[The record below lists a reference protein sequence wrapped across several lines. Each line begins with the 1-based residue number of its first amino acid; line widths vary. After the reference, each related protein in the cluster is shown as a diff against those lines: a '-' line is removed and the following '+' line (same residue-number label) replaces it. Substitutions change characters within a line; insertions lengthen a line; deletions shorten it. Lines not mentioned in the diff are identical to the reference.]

1 MILLLQLIK
10 ELLNLEKQMIEYE
23 KKIAQQTLS
32 ILKKKSWNAFSLE
45 QVLKSV
51 KVKKTNIKTKFDLL
65 KIISKYVDYL
75 LINNTKSLEN
85 SSTKDMLFEV
95 LMARFDILEE
105 NRKAFLEIYKILK
118 KNPQQLIKLL
128 PTFLESMIISAEL
141 SKYKVNGLKGTI
153 RLKGLMLIYFIT
165 FFQWVNDKEASLE
178 KTMTALDKNLDQ
190 AEKLSKLF
198 L

>member
-1 MILLLQLIK
+1 
-10 ELLNLEKQMIEYE
+10 MIEYE
-23 KKIAQQTLS
+23 KKIAQQTLN
-32 ILKKKSWNAFSLE
+32 ILKKKSWSSFSLE
-45 QVLKSV
+45 QILKNV
-51 KVKKTNIKTKFDLL
+51 KVKKTYIKTKFDLL
-65 KIISKYVDYL
+65 KIISKYVDYQ
-75 LINNTKSLEN
+75 LINKTKSLEN

-118 KNPQQLIKLL
+118 KKPQQIVKLL
-128 PTFLESMIISAEL
+128 PTFLESMIITAEL
-141 SKYKVNGLKGTI
+141 AKYNVNGLKGTI
-153 RLKGLMLIYFIT
+153 RLKGLMLVYFIT
-165 FFQWVNDKEASLE
+165 FFQWVDEKDSSLE

>member
-1 MILLLQLIK
+1 
-10 ELLNLEKQMIEYE
+10 MIEHE
-23 KKIAQQTLS
+23 KKIALQTLN
-32 ILKKKSWNAFSLE
+32 ILKKKSWNAFTLE
-45 QVLKSV
+45 QVIKNV
-51 KVKKTNIKTKFDLL
+51 KVKKNYIKTKFDLL
-65 KIISKYVDYL
+65 KIVSKYVDYQ
-75 LINNTKSLEN
+75 LINKMKSLEN
-85 SSTKDMLFEV
+85 SSPKDMLFEV

-118 KNPQQLIKLL
+118 KNPQQIIKLL
-128 PTFLESMIISAEL
+128 PTFLESMIITAEL

-165 FFQWVNDKEASLE
+165 FFQWVDDKDTSLE

>member
-1 MILLLQLIK
+1 
-10 ELLNLEKQMIEYE
+10 
-23 KKIAQQTLS
+23 
-32 ILKKKSWNAFSLE
+32 
-45 QVLKSV
+45 
-51 KVKKTNIKTKFDLL
+51 
-65 KIISKYVDYL
+65 
-75 LINNTKSLEN
+75 
-85 SSTKDMLFEV
+85 MLFEV

-105 NRKAFLEIYKILK
+105 NRKSFLEIYKILK

-128 PTFLESMIISAEL
+128 PTFLESMIITAEL

-165 FFQWVNDKEASLE
+165 FFQWVDDKESSLE

-190 AEKLSKLF
+190 AEKLSKVF

>member
-1 MILLLQLIK
+1 
-10 ELLNLEKQMIEYE
+10 MIEFE

-45 QVLKSV
+45 RVLNSV

-65 KIISKYVDYL
+65 KLISKYVDYL

-128 PTFLESMIISAEL
+128 PTFLESMIITAEL

-165 FFQWVNDKEASLE
+165 FFQWVNDKESSLE

-190 AEKLSKLF
+190 SERLSRLF

>member
-1 MILLLQLIK
+1 
-10 ELLNLEKQMIEYE
+10 MIEFE

-32 ILKKKSWNAFSLE
+32 ILKKKSWNSFSLE
-45 QVLKSV
+45 QALKSI

-65 KIISKYVDYL
+65 KLISKYIDYL

-105 NRKAFLEIYKILK
+105 NRKAFLEIHKILK

-128 PTFLESMIISAEL
+128 PTFLESMIITAEL
-141 SKYKVNGLKGTI
+141 SKYKVNCLKGTI

-165 FFQWVNDKEASLE
+165 FFQWVDDKESSLE